1 MICATRLKAC
11 HVSGSRGITMCVG
24 GRDCLLAWSSA
35 WQSMGVSASG
45 EIRRVVEIALETRSI
60 GEFPPGLF
68 LKPALHFGILP
79 SPRDGGVCP
88 RPGSP
93 LALRAFAVSACPPHF
108 GIVPR
113 PRPGGGAGNTRVKC
127 TTAPGP
133 RPGGVA
139 ALATPRETLSSGG
152 PGPRAAQPRGSGCG
166 GE

>member
-1 MICATRLKAC
+1 MLCATRSKAY
-11 HVSGSRGITMCVG
+11 HVSGPRGITMCVG

-35 WQSMGVSASG
+35 WQSTGVSASG
-45 EIRRVVEIALETRSI
+45 EIRRVVETALETRSI

-68 LKPALHFGILP
+68 LKPAPHFGIFP

-108 GIVPR
+108 GIVL
-113 PRPGGGAGNTRVKC
+113 RPGGGAGNIPVKY

-139 ALATPRETLSSGG
+139 ARVTSHEMLSPGRPR
-152 PGPRAAQPRGSGCG
+152 PRPAQPCNSGCG